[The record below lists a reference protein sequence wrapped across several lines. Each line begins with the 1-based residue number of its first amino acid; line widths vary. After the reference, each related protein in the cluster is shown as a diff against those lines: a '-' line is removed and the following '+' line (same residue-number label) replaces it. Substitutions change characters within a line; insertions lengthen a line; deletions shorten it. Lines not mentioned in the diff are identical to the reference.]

1 MLVLRLVG
9 DGETQSEAILTN
21 LPDLRLVIKYSNQS
35 NNKSRDKKAG
45 MKHPII
51 APRISQQLILIEEQK
66 QSSTAQK
73 VLELAMNSSPY
84 PTPHPNIYSKGS
96 QT

>member
-9 DGETQSEAILTN
+9 DGETQSEAILIN
-21 LPDLRLVIKYSNQS
+21 LPDLRLVIKYSHQS

-51 APRISQQLILIEEQK
+51 APRISQQPILIEEQK
-66 QSSTAQK
+66 
-73 VLELAMNSSPY
+73 
-84 PTPHPNIYSKGS
+84 
-96 QT
+96 

>member
-9 DGETQSEAILTN
+9 DGEAQSKAILIN
-21 LPDLRLVIKYSNQS
+21 LPDLRLVIKHSNQS

-51 APRISQQLILIEEQK
+51 APHIS
-66 QSSTAQK
+66 
-73 VLELAMNSSPY
+73 
-84 PTPHPNIYSKGS
+84 
-96 QT
+96 